1 MHAVELHIDRRQAA
15 HAIKSQ
21 IRRAAEWRQQTF
33 TAIEQERTAKIEGIQ
48 RTAFEKIL
56 ARLKGAT
63 SMQRLK
69 VWCEGPTD
77 VPMFKALLAQIP
89 EMPDVLFDFVGGWP
103 HLIAKDQQTFEHGC
117 KEAFVVLERY
127 GMVDEYLKD
136 TALRRADEFDNDVAA
151 ASKSQPTRL
160 HGDLA
165 VTSAVGEGAIEVPNS
180 HATPTNKHR
189 TNAVVAFCSLSLN
202 VLKNSL
208 A

>member
-1 MHAVELHIDRRQAA
+1 MHAVGLHIDRRQAA

-136 TALRRADEFDNDVAA
+136 SQTGASHSKLQYARHGNASLCSPNRRALPARARMLGLQSCTTKKERG
-151 ASKSQPTRL
+151 P
-160 HGDLA
+160 DL
-165 VTSAVGEGAIEVPNS
+165 S
-180 HATPTNKHR
+180 
-189 TNAVVAFCSLSLN
+189 
-202 VLKNSL
+202 
-208 A
+208 

>member
-69 VWCEGPTD
+69 VWCKGPTD

-103 HLIAKDQQTFEHGC
+103 HLLRQSESDRRFQIVIAF
-117 KEAFVVLERY
+117 
-127 GMVDEYLKD
+127 
-136 TALRRADEFDNDVAA
+136 
-151 ASKSQPTRL
+151 S
-160 HGDLA
+160 
-165 VTSAVGEGAIEVPNS
+165 
-180 HATPTNKHR
+180 
-189 TNAVVAFCSLSLN
+189 
-202 VLKNSL
+202 
-208 A
+208 